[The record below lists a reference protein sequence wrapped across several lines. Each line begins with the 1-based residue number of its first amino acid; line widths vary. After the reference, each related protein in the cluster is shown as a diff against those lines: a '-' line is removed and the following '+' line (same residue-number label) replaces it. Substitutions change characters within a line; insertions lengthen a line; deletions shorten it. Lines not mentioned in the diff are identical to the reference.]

1 MAYANKLHPFLM
13 QGPYAT
19 LSLSH
24 SLSLCRFLPFIQL
37 QMLSYCIF
45 ALRPFKI
52 PFEICRLISTSLA
65 KSPQWLGLD
74 FNVPAT
80 ERETALKKERIERID
95 DVEARSF
102 ALQLSNLLTSL
113 QMKCRRM
120 RFHPLD
126 RLLRLCVTAVL
137 LKWLGFLIIWGILWK
152 LFPGLTLFKS
162 WWLD

>member
-1 MAYANKLHPFLM
+1 MLIRSIHFWCKVRMQLFPSLVLFLSVVF
-13 QGPYAT
+13 
-19 LSLSH
+19 SLSSNYKCFLIA
-24 SLSLCRFLPFIQL
+24 SLPSGLLRSL
-37 QMLSYCIF
+37 
-45 ALRPFKI
+45 
-52 PFEICRLISTSLA
+52 FEICRLISTSLA

-95 DVEARSF
+95 DVEAQSF

-126 RLLRLCVTAVL
+126 HLSRFCVTAVL
-137 LKWLGFLIIWGILWK
+137 LKWLGFLIIWDILWK
-152 LFPGLTLFKS
+152 LFPGRTLFKN

>member
-80 ERETALKKERIERID
+80 ERETSAKERENWENWWCWGTELCTSTLKSAHLFTD
-95 DVEARSF
+95 EMQEDALSPFRS
-102 ALQLSNLLTSL
+102 SLTPLCNSSVIK
-113 QMKCRRM
+113 MI
-120 RFHPLD
+120 RFPD
-126 RLLRLCVTAVL
+126 Y
-137 LKWLGFLIIWGILWK
+137 WGILWK